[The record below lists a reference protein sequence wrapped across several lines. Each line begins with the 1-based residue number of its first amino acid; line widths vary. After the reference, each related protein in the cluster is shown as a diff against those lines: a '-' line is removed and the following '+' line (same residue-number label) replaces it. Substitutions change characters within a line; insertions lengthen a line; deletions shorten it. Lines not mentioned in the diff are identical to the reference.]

1 MITLNLILPVVSNT
15 YKPLGGDFLMFSKYD
30 QSAGDLIGYYAK
42 VGFVNDSK
50 EKAEIFSV
58 GSEIIINSK

>member
-1 MITLNLILPVVSNT
+1 
-15 YKPLGGDFLMFSKYD
+15 MFSKYN
-30 QSAGDLIGYYAK
+30 QSMGNVIGYYAK
-42 VGFVNDSK
+42 AKFVNDSS